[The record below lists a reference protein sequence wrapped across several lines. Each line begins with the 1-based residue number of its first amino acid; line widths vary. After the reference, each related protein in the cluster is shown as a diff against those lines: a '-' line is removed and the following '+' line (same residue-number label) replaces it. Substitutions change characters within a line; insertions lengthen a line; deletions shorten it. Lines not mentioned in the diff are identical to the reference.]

1 MLELECPG
9 WKIFEKLIARGDVY
23 SGLESRFCDASMKIY
38 GCWMYLRFVHRSKF
52 IKMVLVTSKSRI
64 APLLKQSI
72 PKLKFLSCLLLVCL
86 IKTLKKKFNNFYDIL
101 NFNSWTDFSVAY
113 SWIVSTNKVFPVFI
127 QNKVKEVR
135 NLVNTGCFKLIDKDS
150 WPSLKVG
157 EKSILLSKIEC
168 KGNDFV
174 CVTSF
179 AKRLKK

>member
-1 MLELECPG
+1 
-9 WKIFEKLIARGDVY
+9 
-23 SGLESRFCDASMKIY
+23 
-38 GCWMYLRFVHRSKF
+38 
-52 IKMVLVTSKSRI
+52 MVLVTSKSRI

-113 SWIVSTNKVFPVFI
+113 SWIVSTSKVFPVFI